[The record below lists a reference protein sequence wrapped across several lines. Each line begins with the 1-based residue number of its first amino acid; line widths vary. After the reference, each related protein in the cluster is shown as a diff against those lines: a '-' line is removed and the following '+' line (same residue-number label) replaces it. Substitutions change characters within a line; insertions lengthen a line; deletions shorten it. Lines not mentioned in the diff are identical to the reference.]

1 MKSIL
6 MYLKIHGHY
15 YVVADEHKEKALREL
30 E

>member
-1 MKSIL
+1 MKSFL

-15 YVVADEHKEKALREL
+15 YIVTDEHRDKALREL